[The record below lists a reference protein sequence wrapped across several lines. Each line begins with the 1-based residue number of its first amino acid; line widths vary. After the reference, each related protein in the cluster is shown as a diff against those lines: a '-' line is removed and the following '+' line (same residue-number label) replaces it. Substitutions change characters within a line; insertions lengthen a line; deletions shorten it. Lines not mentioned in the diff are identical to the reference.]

1 METINKINK
10 INELCL
16 QIQELN
22 LASVFTR
29 YAGHTDQVSVTLYPG
44 GWSADY
50 PDKQIIFLEL
60 FFDLGADKIKQ
71 DLEEHKLDNSIETF
85 KKHNLDKKNE
95 EDVHHSYGIDDT
107 DMCIKE

>member
-1 METINKINK
+1 MKTINKINK

-16 QIQELN
+16 QIQEQN

-71 DLEEHKLDNSIETF
+71 DLEFFKLINYLQSILLTQRFE
-85 KKHNLDKKNE
+85 KP
-95 EDVHHSYGIDDT
+95 
-107 DMCIKE
+107 